1 MPRRVGKNSRPPVS
15 AAEPAADPHRLALD
29 ETLDLTAATDLTR
42 SLLALRGS
50 ELTVDASAVRRV
62 GALCLQVIAS
72 AVASWGHDGVALSI
86 ASPSPEFMDARRLLG
101 LTAAIPV
108 EEPCP

>member
-1 MPRRVGKNSRPPVS
+1 MNAVEPV
-15 AAEPAADPHRLALD
+15 ADVRRLALD
-29 ETLDLTAATDLTR
+29 ENLDLTAATDLTK
-42 SLLALRGS
+42 SLLTLRGAP
-50 ELTVDASAVRRV
+50 LTLDASGVKRI

-72 AVASWGHDGVALSI
+72 ATASWGHDQVPLSI
-86 ASPSPEFMDARRLLG
+86 ASPSSEFLEARRLLG